1 MTYVQIPEKHDALG
15 FLALAKSGVTVV
27 CLPENS
33 YGVQP
38 EHLRLLKRLRIPFRK
53 LDGRAIRLPTRSTAA

>member
-1 MTYVQIPEKHDALG
+1 MIYIRIPERHDALG
-15 FLALAKSGVTVV
+15 FLALAKSGVAVA

-38 EHLRLLKRLRIPFRK
+38 EHVKLLKRMRIPFRK
-53 LDGRAIRLPTRSTAA
+53 LKVREIRLPKCSTAA

>member
-1 MTYVQIPEKHDALG
+1 MIYIRIPEKHDALG
-15 FLALAKSGVTVV
+15 FLALAKSGVAVA

-38 EHLRLLKRLRIPFRK
+38 EHLKLLKRMRIPFTK
-53 LDGRAIRLPTRSTAA
+53 LDVRDVRLPKCSTAA

>member
-1 MTYVQIPEKHDALG
+1 MIYIRIPEKHDALG
-15 FLALAKSGVTVV
+15 FLALAKSGVAVA

-38 EHLRLLKRLRIPFRK
+38 EHLKLLKRMRIPFTK
-53 LDGRAIRLPTRSTAA
+53 LDVRDVRLPRCSTAA